1 MNKFASAE
9 SKFQVFRL
17 NKFLYSLNVYSCLKI
32 ESDRDG
38 EGNNQLLFI
47 ISNDSDS
54 RKIGI
59 GYNLLGH
66 ASLEIVFVF
75 LTVGYTFKPGSI
87 IGDG

>member
-9 SKFQVFRL
+9 SNFPVFRL

-38 EGNNQLLFI
+38 EGNNHLLF
-47 ISNDSDS
+47 ISNDSVS

-59 GYNLLGH
+59 GYNLWGH
-66 ASLEIVFVF
+66 ASLEVVFVF
-75 LTVGYTFKPGSI
+75 LTVGYTFQPGSI
-87 IGDG
+87 IRDG